1 MWLVNLPDRDT
12 LKNFER
18 RRGRNGEG
26 AVGAFDGSASIVKR
40 RRKDLGHAERLNAD
54 ARHNDVGDGVECPD
68 LVEMNFFGWFA
79 VNLSFSDCDSMED
92 AEGVFLYERR

>member
-1 MWLVNLPDRDT
+1 MGLINLPDRNA

-18 RRGRNGEG
+18 RRGRNWEG
-26 AVGAFDGSASIVKR
+26 AVGAFDGSATIVER

-54 ARHNDVGDGVECPD
+54 ARHHDVGDGVECPD
-68 LVEMNFFGWFA
+68 LVEMNLFGWFA

-92 AEGVFLYERR
+92 AEGVFLNKRR